1 MRIFPGGS
9 RHIVSRAVDVALLL
23 MFFAASVAQ
32 AGTIEGTVLNGSTGK
47 AAGGVDV
54 ILIQLQ
60 GEMQPVAT
68 TKADGS
74 GHFKFDRPEIGQG
87 PMLLRVVYKGINYN
101 EMAPPGRATAEVKIY
116 ESTEKASTVSIST
129 HAIVLR
135 PNGDQLLV
143 GEEYGVE
150 NQTQPPVSFFKA
162 DGTFQFNLPSN
173 GQIHDVSAWSS
184 AGMPVTQGTID
195 KGKNREAIA
204 FAFKPGENGVRVSYN
219 MPYGGNQAVLHSQS
233 PYAAQRVL
241 IAAPPTLQVSA
252 PGFTPAGT
260 EQGFALY
267 TRDNVAADA
276 TVDISVSG
284 TAPPPESSR
293 TVSGPPQ
300 AGAGGGAGGPGDG
313 QDQTGS
319 DAPAA
324 TVTSLPARLDDM
336 KWILV
341 GGFALLFVLGGAFL
355 WRRPQVAVPQPAGA
369 YAGGVTNGP
378 VASSALPPVAATAN
392 AATAG
397 VPDASSEIMAAVAQ
411 QARLSLDQLKDQM
424 FRLELRRQ
432 AGTISESD
440 YTRQRDQFETT
451 LRELVRG

>member
-1 MRIFPGGS
+1 MRIFPGGL
-9 RHIVSRAVDVALLL
+9 RHILSGAVGLALWVVL
-23 MFFAASVAQ
+23 FASSAAQ
-32 AGTIEGTVLNGSTGK
+32 AGTIEGTVLNGTTGK

-68 TKADGS
+68 AKADGS

-87 PMLLRVVYKGINYN
+87 PILLRVVYQGINYN
-101 EMAPPGRATAEVKIY
+101 EMAPPGRPTAEVKIY
-116 ESTEKASTVSIST
+116 ESTDKPSTVSIST

-241 IAAPPTLQVSA
+241 IAAPPTLQISA
-252 PGFTPAGT
+252 PGFTPAGN

-267 TRDNVAADA
+267 TRDTVAADQGL
-276 TVDISVSG
+276 DISVSG

-293 TVSGPPQ
+293 TVSGPPA
-300 AGAGGGAGGPGDG
+300 AGAGGASGPGDG

-324 TVTSLPARLDDM
+324 TVTSLPARLDNM

-341 GGFALLFVLGGAFL
+341 GGFALLFVMGGALL
-355 WRRPQVAVPQPAGA
+355 WRRPQVAMPHGEGT
-369 YAGGVTNGP
+369 YAGGQSIP
-378 VASSALPPVAATAN
+378 VAPAWPPVTAVPAN
-392 AATAG
+392 APTAG
-397 VPDASSEIMAAVAQ
+397 VRDASSEIMATVAQ
-411 QARLSLDQLKDQM
+411 QARLSLDELKDQM

-440 YTRQRDQFETT
+440 YTRQRGQFETT

>member
-1 MRIFPGGS
+1 
-9 RHIVSRAVDVALLL
+9 
-23 MFFAASVAQ
+23 
-32 AGTIEGTVLNGSTGK
+32 
-47 AAGGVDV
+47 
-54 ILIQLQ
+54 
-60 GEMQPVAT
+60 VAT
-68 TKADGS
+68 TKADAS

-101 EMAPPGRATAEVKIY
+101 EMAPPGRPTVEVKIY

-135 PNGDQLLV
+135 PNGGQLMV

-150 NQTQPPVSFFKA
+150 NQTQPPVSFFKT

-184 AGMPVTQGTID
+184 AGMPVVQGTID
-195 KGKNREAIA
+195 KGKNRQAIA

-241 IAAPPTLQVSA
+241 IAAPPTLQISA
-252 PGFTPAGT
+252 PGFTPAGN

-267 TRDNVAADA
+267 TRDTVAADQA
-276 TVDISVSG
+276 LDISVSG

-293 TVSGPPQ
+293 TVSGPSA
-300 AGAGGGAGGPGDG
+300 AGAGGAGGPGDG

-324 TVTSLPARLDDM
+324 TVTTLPARLDGM

-341 GGFALLFVLGGAFL
+341 GGFAILFALGGAFL
-355 WRRPQVAVPQPAGA
+355 WRRPQLAVPQPAGPYVA
-369 YAGGVTNGP
+369 PGVLA
-378 VASSALPPVAATAN
+378 VTAN

-397 VPDASSEIMAAVAQ
+397 ARDASSEIMAAVAQ
-411 QARLSLDQLKDQM
+411 QARLSLDELKDQM

-440 YTRQRDQFETT
+440 YTRQRDQFEST

>member
-1 MRIFPGGS
+1 MWMLLAAG
-9 RHIVSRAVDVALLL
+9 AVH
-23 MFFAASVAQ
+23 
-32 AGTIEGTVLNGSTGK
+32 AGTVEGTVLNGTSGK
-47 AAGGVDV
+47 TAGSVDV

-68 TKADGS
+68 TKANAS
-74 GHFKFDRPEIGQG
+74 GHFTFDRPEIGQG
-87 PMLLRVVYKGINYN
+87 PMLLRVTYKGINYN
-101 EMAPPGRATAEVKIY
+101 EMLPPGRASVDVKIY
-116 ESTEKASTVSIST
+116 EPTDKASTVSIST

-135 PNGDQLLV
+135 PNGDQLMV

-150 NQTQPPVSFFKA
+150 NQTQPPVSYFKA
-162 DGTFQFNLPSN
+162 DGTFQFNLPPD
-173 GQIHDVSAWSS
+173 GRIHEVSAWSA

-219 MPYGGNQAVLHSQS
+219 MPYAGNQVVLHAQS

-241 IAAPPTLQVSA
+241 IAAPPTMQISA
-252 PGFTPAGT
+252 PGFAPAGN

-267 TRDNVAADA
+267 TRDAVGAD
-276 TVDISVSG
+276 TNLDISVSG
-284 TAPPPESSR
+284 TAPPPEANR
-293 TVSGPPQ
+293 TVSGPPP
-300 AGAGGGAGGPGDG
+300 AGAGGAGDG

-341 GGFALLFVLGGAFL
+341 GGFALLFAMGGAFL
-355 WRRPQVAVPQPAGA
+355 WRRPQVAVPQPAG
-369 YAGGVTNGP
+369 GGYVGGP
-378 VASSALPPVAATAN
+378 SVPTAAATLPAAVTGSAN
-392 AATAG
+392 AATAA
-397 VPDASSEIMAAVAQ
+397 VRDSSSEIMAAVAQ
-411 QARLSLDQLKDQM
+411 QARLSLDELKDQM